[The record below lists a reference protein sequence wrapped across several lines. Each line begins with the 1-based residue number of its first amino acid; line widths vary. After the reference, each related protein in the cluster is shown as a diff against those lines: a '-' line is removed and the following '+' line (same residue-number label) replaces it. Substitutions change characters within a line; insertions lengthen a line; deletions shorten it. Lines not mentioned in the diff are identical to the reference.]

1 MDLVR
6 PNYHQHLFWYWGIEI
21 ETPERIIFS
30 LQSLQPGQPPRFPS
44 VQLLQGLV
52 TVRIVHVR
60 VHLSASRSV
69 EQSLTEVIAKGG
81 SVSVQ

>member
-1 MDLVR
+1 
-6 PNYHQHLFWYWGIEI
+6 
-21 ETPERIIFS
+21 
-30 LQSLQPGQPPRFPS
+30 
-44 VQLLQGLV
+44 
-52 TVRIVHVR
+52 VRIVHVR